1 MVRVRTGVFAGD
13 PLLSDALGLDAFGV
27 SVALELGS
35 DGLAGGRPSVREVAR
50 ARGCAIRDAGDGV
63 AAVDDEGT
71 GIRGVDALGMG
82 MPVRV
87 GVVVAGEP
95 FV

>member
-1 MVRVRTGVFAGD
+1 MVRLRTGVFAGD
-13 PLLSDALGLDAFGV
+13 PLLSVALGLDDLGV
-27 SVALELGS
+27 SLALET
-35 DGLAGGRPSVREVAR
+35 GGRPRVREVTR
-50 ARGCAIRDAGDGV
+50 VRGCAIRDAGEGV
-63 AAVDDEGT
+63 AAVDEEGT

-87 GVVVAGEP
+87 GVGVVVAAEP